1 MLFDP
6 RVQVKAVECDSHL
19 ADANDDQPRANVA
32 VEHSTSD
39 TAVRRSIAIADQPRL
54 QRDGHGES
62 TANSKKQ

>member
-6 RVQVKAVECDSHL
+6 GVQVKPVECNPHL
-19 ADANDDQPRANVA
+19 ADANDDQPWPDVA

-39 TAVRRSIAIADQPRL
+39 TAVGRSIAIADQPRL

-62 TANSKKQ
+62 TANSKTE

>member
-6 RVQVKAVECDSHL
+6 RVQVKSVECNPHL
-19 ADANDDQPRANVA
+19 ADANDDQPWADVTIEDA
-32 VEHSTSD
+32 TSD
-39 TAVRRSIAIADQPRL
+39 TAVGRSIAIADQPRL